1 MINFL
6 RKLSTFGFGKN
17 AVGHWIWQRITAF
30 LMILLFGWTI
40 FSFRN
45 LFYNFEENFY
55 LWIKN
60 RLNLFL
66 FITLIIIVMHHSLLG
81 IINICEDY
89 ITSKKIKRYSMNILK
104 LVTLI
109 LISLSIFS
117 LLSITNLISL

>member
-6 RKLSTFGFGKN
+6 SKLISFGFGKN
-17 AVGHWIWQRITAF
+17 AVGHWIWERITAF

>member
-1 MINFL
+1 
-6 RKLSTFGFGKN
+6 
-17 AVGHWIWQRITAF
+17 
-30 LMILLFGWTI
+30 MILLFGWTI